1 MGVFKTF
8 NNSAGR
14 LGNIKKSNSFFAKM
28 QARPFGPAS
37 EFGLDGTFPIFF
49 SVSLKLT
56 DFINYTWYIFFL
68 PWLITHKHGQ
78 FLVCSNMHLLQSS
91 MEWTFRI
98 DLSTVAVVW
107 LWMCRSPDNHN
118 FFLCVWLLLI
128 IIGSHAF
135 KNRIK
140 WNTFPLNSTERLII
154 SLRKVGC
161 KVPNSGKIEDIEA
174 LFHIYTW
181 RGYDALCLIK
191 GEMCFILI
199 NFKHDSC

>member
-1 MGVFKTF
+1 MFKTF

-154 SLRKVGC
+154 SLRKSRVQGS
-161 KVPNSGKIEDIEA
+161 KLWKD
-174 LFHIYTW
+174 
-181 RGYDALCLIK
+181 RGYRSPVPYIYSERLWCSL
-191 GEMCFILI
+191 F
-199 NFKHDSC
+199 N